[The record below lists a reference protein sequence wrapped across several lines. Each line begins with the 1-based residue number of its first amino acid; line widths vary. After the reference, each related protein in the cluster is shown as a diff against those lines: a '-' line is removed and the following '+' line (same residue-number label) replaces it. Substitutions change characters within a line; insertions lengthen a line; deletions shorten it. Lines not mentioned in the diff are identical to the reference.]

1 MTDRA
6 TLV

>member
-6 TLV
+6 K